1 MKRIGITGGYASG
14 KSVVSAFFE
23 QAGYPVLHA
32 DPLAKELMVSN
43 PGVKAEI
50 ERIVG
55 KQAYGKDGRL
65 DTAFVAGQ
73 IFSDQNIKGK
83 VEAVV
88 HPAVI
93 RSIESKLDTLERL
106 DKSHIAFVEAALIY
120 ESRIDSMFDYIIAV
134 YAPLGVRMERGIKRD
149 GLSESEVH
157 RRIASQYPQEYIAER
172 ADFVIENAGSLDQLN
187 TRLTFILRLL
197 ETLSQDEKNEE

>member
-14 KSVVSAFFE
+14 KSVVSTFFE

-55 KQAYGKDGRL
+55 KQAYGQDGRL
-65 DTAFVAGQ
+65 NTAFIAEQ
-73 IFSDQNIKGK
+73 IFSEQHIKEK

-106 DKSHIAFVEAALIY
+106 DKSRIAFVEAALIY
-120 ESRIDSMFDYIIAV
+120 ESHIDSMFDYIIAV
-134 YAPLGVRMERGIKRD
+134 YAPLEVRTDRGIKRD
-149 GLSESEVH
+149 GLSAGEVH

-172 ADFVIENAGSLDQLN
+172 ADFVIENAGSLEQLN
-187 TRLTFILRLL
+187 PRLTFILRLL
-197 ETLSQDEKNEE
+197 ETLSQDEKNGE